1 MSRFVI
7 SRPRPLFRPELKTGP
22 AHPAGD
28 RVLVREFPVEAKTEG
43 GIEIADVAKEHL
55 FAGTLI
61 AAGDQACDRLYD
73 LGYELGDEVWY
84 AKYAGVI
91 QKWQHIVADGSDPA
105 CAHGGAWEFVPKDD
119 SAWAIVG
126 SNPNENMELR
136 SCRTCGAVKLS
147 ERVIIMSV
155 DDIHL
160 NVDVLCRFERGE
172 LIRRRGVTADDKTRY
187 YIERTFPRPDTFET
201 RPVGEEPRATNGVP
215 SSPAIAAR
223 MERS

>member
-7 SRPRPLFRPELKTGP
+7 NRPRPLFRPELRTGP
-22 AHPAGD
+22 AHPFGD
-28 RVLVREFPVEAKTEG
+28 RVLVREFPVESKTEG

-61 AAGDQACDRLYD
+61 AVGDQAADRLYD
-73 LGYELGDEVWY
+73 LGCELGDEVWY

-91 QKWQHIVADGSDPA
+91 QKWQHIVQAGSDPSCVHA
-105 CAHGGAWEFVPKDD
+105 GAWEFVAKDNP
-119 SAWAIVG
+119 AWGVVG
-126 SNPNENMELR
+126 GDPNENTELR
-136 SCRTCGAVKLS
+136 SCRSCRAVKIS

-172 LIRRRGVTADDKTRY
+172 LVRRRGVTADDKTRY
-187 YIERTFPRPDTFET
+187 YLERTVPRPDTFET
-201 RPVGEEPRATNGVP
+201 EPADARPMTNGA
-215 SSPAIAAR
+215 SSPPITVR